1 MKLIKKII
9 AFWVKLIA
17 LSLATYYIILHKIF
31 RLNYKTTSVM
41 ISKWTGY
48 FGILLRRYFYENT
61 LQKCGKNLSVFYGAY
76 IVYPEVEIGDRCTI
90 EEYSIISMCTLGD
103 DVIIAA
109 RCSLMS
115 GAHHHDVDDLEH
127 IFSESKSNFKRII
140 LGDNLWIG
148 THAVI
153 MEDVSSHTAIG
164 AGAVV
169 TKNFPPYSILG
180 GVPAKL
186 IRKRGYHE

>member
-1 MKLIKKII
+1 MKLIKKVIV
-9 AFWVKLIA
+9 FWVKIIA
-17 LSLATYYIILHKIF
+17 LILTTHYIILHKIF

-41 ISKWTGY
+41 ISKWPGK

-61 LQKCGKNLSVFYGAY
+61 LQKCGKNLSVFYGAF
-76 IVYPEVEIGDRCTI
+76 IVYQEVEIGDNCTI
-90 EEYSIISMCTLGD
+90 EEYSIISMCTLGN

-115 GAHHHDVDDLEH
+115 GAHHHDVDDLERT
-127 IFSESKSNFKRII
+127 FSESKSGFKRII

-148 THAVI
+148 THTVV